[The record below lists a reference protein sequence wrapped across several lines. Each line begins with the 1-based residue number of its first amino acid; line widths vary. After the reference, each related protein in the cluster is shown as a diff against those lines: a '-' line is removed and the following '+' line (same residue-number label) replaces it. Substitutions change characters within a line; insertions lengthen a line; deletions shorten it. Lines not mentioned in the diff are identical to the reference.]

1 MAAKDD
7 LRDLVTTSL
16 SPTLVQHPA
25 GDCRELELSSLLSK
39 TGRGVEMARHHAR
52 GLPKRLDYTR
62 LHHLTPA
69 SVTYQRQ
76 SRPGFGDGRGV
87 RRWLQA

>member
-25 GDCRELELSSLLSK
+25 GDRRELELSSLLSK
-39 TGRGVEMARHHAR
+39 TDRGVEMARQRAR
-52 GLPKRLDYTR
+52 GLPKRLDCTGLHCLR
-62 LHHLTPA
+62 LA
-69 SVTYQRQ
+69 SVACQRQ
-76 SRPGFGDGRGV
+76 SRPGFGDGRG
-87 RRWLQA
+87 L